1 MPLLPLIA
9 SDVDWLYSVLL
20 ALRHSIIEVNE
31 SNTQD
36 VNRAF
41 SNVIPTETLV
51 FSLYLSKFAN
61 SLFTTLK
68 AEIFV
73 IINCCRIIYCGTY
86 FCEFGPKSQKIDPQ
100 NTVLDKLITRIS
112 FAKYSFKPNHKN
124 KFHISKNVYIFWV
137 TDFIC

>member
-1 MPLLPLIA
+1 MPLLPLIT

-73 IINCCRIIYCGTY
+73 ILNCCRIIYCGTY

-100 NTVLDKLITRIS
+100 NTVLDKLIARIIQFQTQS
-112 FAKYSFKPNHKN
+112 QK
-124 KFHISKNVYIFWV
+124 
-137 TDFIC
+137 